1 MRKTLLLAVA
11 CLSLLPIA
19 SSLAQDIYKW
29 KDGSGNSHYSETP
42 PASGAFTVQSAA
54 SSAPA
59 PSSPAASAS
68 TTGGASEPAQA
79 GSAPGADSRC
89 DSARKNMVALQ
100 GKASVEMDTD
110 GSGKRKVLSDAE
122 KNSQLELNRA
132 TLKAYN
138 CSEAAPSS

>member
-11 CLSLLPIA
+11 CLSLLPIT

-54 SSAPA
+54 SSVPA
-59 PSSPAASAS
+59 PSSPSASAS
-68 TTGGASEPAQA
+68 TTGASEPAQA
-79 GSAPGADSRC
+79 GSAPGVDSRC

-138 CSEAAPSS
+138 CSEAASSS